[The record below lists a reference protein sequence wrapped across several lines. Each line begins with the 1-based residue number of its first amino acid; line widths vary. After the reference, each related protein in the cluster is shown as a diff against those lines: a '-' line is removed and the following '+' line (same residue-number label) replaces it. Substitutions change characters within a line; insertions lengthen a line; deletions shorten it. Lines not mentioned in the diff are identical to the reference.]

1 MPGRRASSHI
11 FSGESTPTGL
21 ASSETKVVANWT
33 KVIALFEC
41 DSSSQLKFIYY
52 RDIISLW
59 WLQTASNSSSTS
71 RQPSTAAHLVKK
83 CCTYLVERTLV

>member
-1 MPGRRASSHI
+1 MPGSRASSHI

-21 ASSETKVVANWT
+21 ASSETKVAANWT

-83 CCTYLVERTLV
+83 MLHLFG